1 MRDSIAVLKTQTK
14 KKNIS
19 QTKKAKKKLF
29 GKKKTTSV
37 IESSSE
43 EENIEIYYDDN
54 SDFSMNENI
63 VEGDYVIVNV
73 RGRSRVVQYIARTDE
88 VDVNEYEGVFL
99 QKLSG
104 CITHRET
111 ITFIVNENDCASF
124 VSDDV
129 VFKLH
134 PQM

>member
-43 EENIEIYYDDN
+43 EENI
-54 SDFSMNENI
+54 

-73 RGRSRVVQYIARTDE
+73 RGRSRVVQYIARIDE